1 MKAIPVLPYEAEA
14 IIREF
19 IYKKLKREDIYAS
32 YPEQLLREDTL
43 ELLDRFCTVVFYPL
57 EDEENN
63 GFHVS
68 VPFKDGHEQD
78 FVFINTAQT
87 MEKQIFTAAHE
98 LGHIWKADE
107 AILHSLGLE
116 NTVQHHEAAINRF
129 AAVLLMPE
137 ERFKNVLAIELR
149 KLCNEDRSISVLNLY
164 KLIVILMNYF
174 CVPMKSVILRMF
186 ELKCLSQTDADL
198 LLGADEKAEI
208 SIGNL
213 VDSLIADFG
222 FIKLQKP
229 SCKRHIDR
237 LPEFLDRAE
246 KQQALSQ
253 EKINHIREKFELN
266 PPVQTGMEL
275 DKEISL
281 TS

>member
-14 IIREF
+14 IIQEF
-19 IYKKLKREDIYAS
+19 ICQKLKREDIYAS

-149 KLCNEDRSISVLNLY
+149 KLCNEDRSISVLNMY

-174 CVPMKSVILRMF
+174 CAPMKSVILRMF

-213 VDSLIADFG
+213 VNSLIADFG

-229 SCKRHIDR
+229 SCKKHIDR
-237 LPEFLDRAE
+237 LSEFLDRAE

-266 PPVQTGMEL
+266 PPVQTSMEL

>member
-14 IIREF
+14 IIRGF
-19 IYKKLKREDIYAS
+19 ICQKLKREDIYAS

-68 VPFKDGHEQD
+68 IPFKNGHEQD

-107 AILHSLGLE
+107 AILHSLGRE

-149 KLCNEDRSISVLNLY
+149 KLCNEDRSISVLNMY

-174 CVPMKSVILRMF
+174 CAPMKSVVLRML

-198 LLGADEKAEI
+198 LLGADEKTES
-208 SIGNL
+208 SIDEL
-213 VDSLIADFG
+213 VNSLISDFG

-229 SCKRHIDR
+229 SYKKHIDR

-246 KQQALSQ
+246 KHQALSQ
-253 EKINHIREKFELN
+253 EKINHIREAFELN

>member
-14 IIREF
+14 FIREF
-19 IYKKLKREDIYAS
+19 ICQKLKSEDIYAS

-57 EDEENN
+57 KDEENN

-68 VPFKDGHEQD
+68 IPFKDGHEQD

-87 MEKQIFTAAHE
+87 MEKQTFTAAHE

-107 AILHSLGLE
+107 AILHALGLE

-129 AAVLLMPE
+129 AATLLMPE
-137 ERFKNVLAIELR
+137 EQFKTVLAIELR
-149 KLCNEDRSISVLNLY
+149 KLCNEDRSISVFNMY

-174 CVPMKSVILRMF
+174 CAPMKSVVLRMC
-186 ELKCLSQTDADL
+186 ELKCLNQTDTDL
-198 LLGADEKAEI
+198 LLGTDKKTESEI
-208 SIGNL
+208 SDLINNL
-213 VDSLIADFG
+213 VSDFG
-222 FIKLQKP
+222 FIKLQKTLYR
-229 SCKRHIDR
+229 KHIKGLSD
-237 LPEFLDRAE
+237 LLDAAE
-246 KQQALSQ
+246 RNQALPQ
-253 EKINHIREKFELN
+253 EKIDHIREEFELN